1 MENEIFMREALK
13 LAKQALEYG
22 EVPVGAVIVLEDKI
36 IGKGFNQPIRKND
49 PTAHAEIQAIKEAA
63 IFLKNYRLTGA
74 KIFSTLEPCLMC
86 SGALVHARIDEII
99 FSAHDPKSGVIVSNA
114 GHLLESDFINH
125 KISFQGGLLA
135 KESSLLLKNF
145 FSDKRN

>member
-1 MENEIFMREALK
+1 MVLK
-13 LAKQALEYG
+13 KKKY
-22 EVPVGAVIVLEDKI
+22 PGATLY
-36 IGKGFNQPIRKND
+36 
-49 PTAHAEIQAIKEAA
+49 T
-63 IFLKNYRLTGA
+63 
-74 KIFSTLEPCLMC
+74 TLEPCLMC
-86 SGALVHARIDEII
+86 VGALVHARIDEII

>member
-13 LAKQALEYG
+13 LAKKALEYG
-22 EVPVGAVIVLEDKI
+22 EVPVGAVVVLEDKI
-36 IGKGFNQPIRKND
+36 IGRGFNQPIRRND

-63 IFLKNYRLTGA
+63 IFLNNYRLIGA
-74 KIFSTLEPCLMC
+74 KIYSTLEPCLMC

-99 FSAHDPKSGVIVSNA
+99 FSAHDPKSGVIESNA
-114 GHLLESDFINH
+114 DHLLASDFINH

>member
-63 IFLKNYRLTGA
+63 IFLNNYRLTGA
-74 KIFSTLEPCLMC
+74 NIFSTLEPCLMC

>member
-63 IFLKNYRLTGA
+63 IFLNNYRLTGA

-99 FSAHDPKSGVIVSNA
+99 FSAHDPKSGVIESNA
-114 GHLLESDFINH
+114 DHLLESDFINH

>member
-63 IFLKNYRLTGA
+63 IFLN
-74 KIFSTLEPCLMC
+74 
-86 SGALVHARIDEII
+86 
-99 FSAHDPKSGVIVSNA
+99 N
-114 GHLLESDFINH
+114 
-125 KISFQGGLLA
+125 
-135 KESSLLLKNF
+135 
-145 FSDKRN
+145 